1 VKPGHRKS
9 HSLSGI
15 QLKGDVPP
23 PVGNPVEDWVRGGI
37 ISRSIGHEFHF
48 FSDTEME
55 IRSPDGS
62 RPPTPVHSDT
72 EYEVGSYCSRSFG
85 ETHHFCF
92 LLFTNVIIGWPHEA

>member
-1 VKPGHRKS
+1 MMFPMTESITFNLTQTKPGHRKS

-15 QLKGDVPP
+15 QVKIEKQPAV
-23 PVGNPVEDWVRGGI
+23 NPVEDWVRGGI
-37 ISRSIGHEFHF
+37 ISRSIGPEFHF

-72 EYEVGSYCSRSFG
+72 EYEASF
-85 ETHHFCF
+85 
-92 LLFTNVIIGWPHEA
+92 P